1 MARHRSPN
9 YPSMSLGAGI
19 KDIEKINDVA
29 GLKPMTGLEILNI
42 LGYKSL
48 SGPSRTRFSA
58 LKKFDLIAGD
68 YNEVKI
74 SELGIKILFPENIE
88 SKLSDLRTAALRPEL
103 FRQVYEKFGAT
114 LPSEGILKNWLVR
127 ELKFNH
133 QKVSKIVE
141 SLQDTFEFAKIG
153 GVEDSNFET
162 LELTPPME
170 DAHFDS
176 EHEPKQLAESNDNT
190 LNLFATWPIG
200 SGIHA
205 QLSFT
210 SGHDVTEDDLD
221 AVYDYIEVAK
231 KQLARTRAS
240 AQRNASEAQTDEADE
255 ATPIS

>member
-19 KDIEKINDVA
+19 KDIQKINDVA

-42 LGYKSL
+42 FGYKSL

-74 SELGIKILFPENIE
+74 SELGIKILFPENNE
-88 SKLSDLRTAALRPEL
+88 SKLSDLRIAALRPEL
-103 FRQVYEKFGAT
+103 FRQVYEKFGAI

-153 GVEDSNFET
+153 GEDDSNFGT
-162 LELTPPME
+162 LEPTPPME
-170 DAHFDS
+170 DSPFDS
-176 EHEPKQLAESNDNT
+176 EHEPEQKK
-190 LNLFATWPIG
+190 
-200 SGIHA
+200 
-205 QLSFT
+205 
-210 SGHDVTEDDLD
+210 TET
-221 AVYDYIEVAK
+221 K
-231 KQLARTRAS
+231 STR
-240 AQRNASEAQTDEADE
+240 R
-255 ATPIS
+255 I